1 MRKLSTSLRELQ
13 TSDSISPELFN
24 EVAQLGHFA
33 GGLAVIWGSIV
44 LFGSGSVWWAFGTL
58 AVVAGVKEFWWD
70 QHHESAVVRG
80 SNFEDWSFYMLGAT
94 GAIVS
99 TALEKFFFQSDSA
112 SRPLLG
118 HLSSCVPSI
127 LRCFGPKYG
136 PICKELS
143 KHHKL
148 LVRGALMI
156 CSGF

>member
-1 MRKLSTSLRELQ
+1 MANCSVSVWHLPDRPDCTLEPPVAKSTYTRGARNGIQTMRKLSTSLRELQ

-33 GGLAVIWGSIV
+33 AGLAVIWGSIV

-94 GAIVS
+94 GAIVA
-99 TALEKFFFQSDSA
+99 TAMEKLFFQ
-112 SRPLLG
+112 
-118 HLSSCVPSI
+118 
-127 LRCFGPKYG
+127 K
-136 PICKELS
+136 
-143 KHHKL
+143 
-148 LVRGALMI
+148 
-156 CSGF
+156 

>member
-1 MRKLSTSLRELQ
+1 MAKCSVFPDRPDCMSESPMAKSNHTRGARNGMQSMRKLSTSLRELQ
-13 TSDSISPELFN
+13 TSGSISPELFN

-80 SNFEDWSFYMLGAT
+80 SNFEDWSFCMLGAM

-99 TALEKFFFQSDSA
+99 TALKFFLQ
-112 SRPLLG
+112 R
-118 HLSSCVPSI
+118 
-127 LRCFGPKYG
+127 
-136 PICKELS
+136 
-143 KHHKL
+143 
-148 LVRGALMI
+148 
-156 CSGF
+156 

>member
-33 GGLAVIWGSIV
+33 GGLAAIWGSIV

-80 SNFEDWSFYMLGAT
+80 SNFEDWSFYMLGAM

-99 TALEKFFFQSDSA
+99 TALKFFFQ
-112 SRPLLG
+112 R
-118 HLSSCVPSI
+118 
-127 LRCFGPKYG
+127 
-136 PICKELS
+136 
-143 KHHKL
+143 
-148 LVRGALMI
+148 MI
-156 CSGF
+156 Q

>member
-1 MRKLSTSLRELQ
+1 LECSARKAAEVGIQTMRRLSTSLRELQ

-33 GGLAVIWGSIV
+33 GGLAAIWGSIV

-80 SNFEDWSFYMLGAT
+80 SNFEDWSFYMLGAM

-99 TALEKFFFQSDSA
+99 TALKFFF
-112 SRPLLG
+112 
-118 HLSSCVPSI
+118 
-127 LRCFGPKYG
+127 
-136 PICKELS
+136 
-143 KHHKL
+143 
-148 LVRGALMI
+148 
-156 CSGF
+156 